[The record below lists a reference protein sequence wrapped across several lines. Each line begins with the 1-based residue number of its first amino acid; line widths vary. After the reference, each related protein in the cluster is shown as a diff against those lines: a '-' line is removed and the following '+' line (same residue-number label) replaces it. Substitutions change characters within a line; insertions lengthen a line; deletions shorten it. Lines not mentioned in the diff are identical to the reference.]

1 MVSRMRSSKA
11 EATTLIDGHTMIIS
25 LSGDIDHHSAKRIR
39 GEIDSELFTKRP
51 KRAVMDMSMVE
62 FMDSAGLGLILGRI
76 ACAEKI
82 GCKLTLLSPSPQ
94 VMKILDLAGAGR
106 LIEIKKD

>member
-1 MVSRMRSSKA
+1 MGSRMRSSRA
-11 EATTLIDGHTMIIS
+11 ETSTVIDGHTMIIS

-39 GEIDSELFTKRP
+39 GEIDTSLINVRP
-51 KRAVMDMSMVE
+51 KRAVMDMSEVE

-82 GCKLTLLSPSPQ
+82 GCRLTLLSPSPQ

-106 LIEIKKD
+106 LIEIRQK

>member
-1 MVSRMRSSKA
+1 MRSSKA
-11 EATTLIDGHTMIIS
+11 EAVTAVDGHTMIIS
-25 LSGDIDHHSAKRIR
+25 LTGDIDHHSAKRLR
-39 GEIDSELFTKRP
+39 GEIDSSLFTLRP
-51 KRAVMDMSMVE
+51 KRAVMDMSEVE

-82 GCKLTLLSPSPQ
+82 GCKLTLLSPSRQ

-106 LIEIKKD
+106 LIEIKQK

>member
-1 MVSRMRSSKA
+1 M
-11 EATTLIDGHTMIIS
+11 LDGHTMIIS

-39 GEIDSELFTKRP
+39 GEIDNSLFTNRP
-51 KRAVMDMSMVE
+51 KRAVMDMSGVE

-82 GCKLTLLSPSPQ
+82 GCRLTLLSPSPQ
-94 VMKILDLAGAGR
+94 VMRIRDLAGAGR
-106 LIEIKKD
+106 LIEIKQH

>member
-1 MVSRMRSSKA
+1 MKRNIKA
-11 EATTLIDGHTMIIS
+11 GAETMLDGHTMIIS

-39 GEIDSELFTKRP
+39 GEIDNSLFTNRP
-51 KRAVMDMSMVE
+51 KRAVMDMSGVE

-82 GCKLTLLSPSPQ
+82 GCRLTLLSPSPQ
-94 VMKILDLAGAGR
+94 VMRILDLAGAGR
-106 LIEIKKD
+106 LIEIKQH

>member
-1 MVSRMRSSKA
+1 MKRNTKA
-11 EATTLIDGHTMIIS
+11 GAETMLDGHTMIIS

-39 GEIDSELFTKRP
+39 GEIDNSLFTNRP
-51 KRAVMDMSMVE
+51 KRAVMDMSGVE

-82 GCKLTLLSPSPQ
+82 GCRLTLLSPSPQ
-94 VMKILDLAGAGR
+94 VMRILDLAGAGR
-106 LIEIKKD
+106 LIEIKQH

>member
-1 MVSRMRSSKA
+1 MKRNIKA
-11 EATTLIDGHTMIIS
+11 DAATMLDGHTMIIT

-39 GEIDSELFTKRP
+39 GEIDNSLFTNRP
-51 KRAVMDMSMVE
+51 KRAVMDMSEVE

-82 GCKLTLLSPSPQ
+82 GCRLTLLSPSPQ
-94 VMKILDLAGAGR
+94 VMRILDLAGAGR
-106 LIEIKKD
+106 LIEIKQN

>member
-1 MVSRMRSSKA
+1 MNSGMRSSKA
-11 EATTLIDGHTMIIS
+11 EAVSTIDGHTMIIT

-39 GEIDSELFTKRP
+39 GQIDSDLFIKRP
-51 KRAVMDMSMVE
+51 KRAVLDMSAVE

-82 GCKLTLLSPSPQ
+82 GCRLTLLSPSPQ
-94 VMKILDLAGAGR
+94 VMKILDLAGVGR
-106 LIEIKKD
+106 LIEIKQK

>member
-1 MVSRMRSSKA
+1 MGGRMRNNKA
-11 EATTLIDGHTMIIS
+11 ETVSVLDGHTMIIS
-25 LSGDIDHHSAKRIR
+25 LTGDIDHHSAKRIR
-39 GEIDSELFTKRP
+39 GEIDSSLFAKRP
-51 KRAVMDMSMVE
+51 KRAVMDMSEVE

-106 LIEIKKD
+106 LIEIKQK